1 MSMRT
6 KIPVVIPA
14 RNEAS
19 RIVDTIHGI
28 RKIGH
33 EAGVQMFLVVVD
45 DGSSDLTAQIAK
57 DLGCHVISLKDRGYS
72 ALGKPEL
79 ADTHN
84 AGFNFISNMG
94 IDFEFVMVVGSDTTF
109 NSDYLKLLLA
119 EMDADPNLVMCAGM
133 IDGIRT
139 NPTAVRGSGR
149 LIRYSFWKTIGEKLP
164 NYYYGWESY
173 PVVYANTHG
182 YKTKTVYDALMY
194 TSRAPLHGV
203 DWFRYGIAMKE
214 NGSIFPYVLLR
225 GMKAAKNISLKQGFR
240 LVRGY
245 FSKVQNKY
253 PDELRVFTKNYQKK
267 RLHHFLTFKS

>member
-1 MSMRT
+1 MRT

-14 RNEAS
+14 RNEAN
-19 RIVDTIHGI
+19 RILKTIDGI
-28 RKIGH
+28 RKIGR
-33 EAGVQMFLVVVD
+33 EVNIEMLLVVVD
-45 DGSSDLTAQIAK
+45 DGSSDITAAIAEK
-57 DLGCHVISLKDRGYS
+57 AGCHVIRLKDRGYS

-84 AGFNFISNMG
+84 AGFNYISSLG

-109 NSDYLKLLLA
+109 NPDYLKLLLA
-119 EMDADPNLVMCAGM
+119 EMDADSNLVMCAGM
-133 IDGIRT
+133 IDGLRT

-149 LIRYSFWKTIGEKLP
+149 IIRYSYWKSIGERLP
-164 NYYYGWESY
+164 NCYYGWESY

-182 YKTKTVYDALMY
+182 FKTKTVYEALMF
-194 TSRAPLHGV
+194 TSRPPLHGV

-225 GMKAAKNISLKQGFR
+225 GIKAAKNISLKQGIR
-240 LVRGY
+240 LIRGY

-253 PDELRVFTKNYQKK
+253 PDELRMFTKNYQKK
-267 RLHHFLTFKS
+267 RLNHFLTFKS